1 MSGLSIT
8 QWPSRRICVSTS
20 KSLYLY
26 GLEVQV
32 PTGAHSCQNHSK
44 NLSKLLSCSN
54 WRGTLVFLHS
64 ETSMPKKNVTKLS
77 GLLAFDFHEV
87 YILVKM
93 KNLKSWRDMSCLQI
107 GQLNSFKTSFI
118 PKLLYRIHTISLIT
132 QQFLSLYQLLILKS
146 IYINKR
152 FRIVKIILKQKKVL
166 KRLYYI
172 I

>member
-1 MSGLSIT
+1 
-8 QWPSRRICVSTS
+8 
-20 KSLYLY
+20 
-26 GLEVQV
+26 
-32 PTGAHSCQNHSK
+32 
-44 NLSKLLSCSN
+44 
-54 WRGTLVFLHS
+54 
-64 ETSMPKKNVTKLS
+64 
-77 GLLAFDFHEV
+77 
-87 YILVKM
+87 
-93 KNLKSWRDMSCLQI
+93 MSCLQI

-166 KRLYYI
+166 KGLYYI